1 MSLDEF
7 LDEVVGIKKREK
19 KPNSKNRSQS
29 LRKTEVKKTIQLDA
43 NKINKKLRE
52 LDPDKY
58 PIYSVIIRRVQSG
71 RSSYLKDY
79 VSFINRFISEFI
91 KIKEV

>member
-1 MSLDEF
+1 MSLED
-7 LDEVVGIKKREK
+7 DIKRAFGFKEKEK
-19 KPNSKNRSQS
+19 KSNSKNRSQS
-29 LRKTEVKKTIQLDA
+29 IQKTESKKTIQLDA

-52 LDPDKY
+52 LDPKEY

-79 VSFINRFISEFI
+79 VNFINRFISEFI

>member
-1 MSLDEF
+1 MSLED
-7 LDEVVGIKKREK
+7 DIKGAFGFKKKEK

-29 LRKTEVKKTIQLDA
+29 IGKTKVKNTIQLDA

-52 LDPDKY
+52 LDPNQY

-79 VSFINRFISEFI
+79 VNFINRFISEFI

>member
-1 MSLDEF
+1 MSLED
-7 LDEVVGIKKREK
+7 DIKGAFGFEKKEK
-19 KPNSKNRSQS
+19 KPNSKNQSQT
-29 LRKTEVKKTIQLDA
+29 LGKTKVKKTIQLDA

-52 LDPDKY
+52 LNAKEY

-71 RSSYLKDY
+71 RTSYLKDY
-79 VSFINRFISEFI
+79 VNFINRFISEFI

>member
-1 MSLDEF
+1 MSLED
-7 LDEVVGIKKREK
+7 DIKGAFGFKEKEK
-19 KPNSKNRSQS
+19 KPNSKNRIQS
-29 LRKTEVKKTIQLDA
+29 IRKTESKKIIQLDA

-52 LDPDKY
+52 LNAEEY

-79 VSFINRFISEFI
+79 VNFINRFISEFI